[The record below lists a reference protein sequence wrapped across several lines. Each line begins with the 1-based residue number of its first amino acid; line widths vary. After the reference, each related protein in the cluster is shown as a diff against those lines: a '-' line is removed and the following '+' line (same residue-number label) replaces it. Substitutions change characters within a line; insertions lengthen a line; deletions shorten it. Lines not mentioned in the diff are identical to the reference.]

1 MRYPKPTDRY
11 SCEVLCE
18 NFMEV
23 DERLKELE
31 ENGGGGSGTPG
42 VGIESI
48 EQTTTSKVDG
58 GTNILTITTTD
69 GDITTFEV
77 KNGSTGS
84 SGVYVGSGEMP
95 DGYNIQIDPSGEV
108 DGYYTK
114 SEIDEMLANIGGS
127 ALPSAEE
134 GSF

>member
-23 DERLKELE
+23 DGRLKELE
-31 ENGGGGSGTPG
+31 ENGDGSALPPVTESDNGNILQVVNGAWMIVDGSGL
-42 VGIESI
+42 
-48 EQTTTSKVDG
+48 G
-58 GTNILTITTTD
+58 G
-69 GDITTFEV
+69 
-77 KNGSTGS
+77 

-95 DGYNIQIDPSGEV
+95 QGYNVQIDPNGEI

-114 SEIDEMLANIGGS
+114 SEIDEMLGTYIDEVAELVDEGLALVGGE
-127 ALPSAEE
+127 A
-134 GSF
+134 